1 MKKNRLFF
9 IHFLILVMFMGMSS
23 ILIGQPLAFPH
34 AEGYGRFSQG
44 GRGGD
49 VYHVTTL
56 EDYKTKND
64 KPIVGSLRYG
74 ILSQDGPRTI
84 VFDVSGTIILKEE
97 LKGTKS
103 FLTIAGQT
111 APGDGIT
118 IRDYT
123 VKLTGEKGKP
133 IHDIIIRFIRFRLGD
148 VTKTSG
154 DGLSTN
160 WVNDL
165 ILDHISAGWTID
177 CIHDLRDAARFTMQW
192 SVFAEALNKSTHAKG
207 AHAMLCSYSH
217 LYGNVSVHH
226 NLMASSRNRHPTLG
240 GGDRTDTTAIVD
252 FRNNLVFNWASGTN
266 FGQCRHNL
274 INNYYKPGKSTDYKA
289 NKPLRM
295 KSERA
300 TSGVGYLSG
309 NYFAGAPKE
318 FNSDNYTAVDYN
330 RYGSEGENN
339 KYIGTTRAQWESKT
353 PFAVGDDLPKTDS
366 PETTYRIVLERAG
379 ASLQRDAVD
388 KRVIAG
394 VADGTNRLIDSQ
406 TEVGGW
412 PELKSKPALIDTD
425 KDGMPDS
432 WEKENKL
439 NPTDPGDRNGYTL
452 NKKFTNLEVYL
463 NSLVENLYK
472 PY

>member
-1 MKKNRLFF
+1 MENKIKAKLFF
-9 IHFLILVMFMGMSS
+9 LAALFVSLNLSS
-23 ILIGQPLAFPH
+23 QPLAFPH
-34 AEGYGRFSQG
+34 AEGYGRYSLG

-56 EDYKTKND
+56 EDYSPKTD
-64 KPIVGSLRYG
+64 KPIPGSLRYG
-74 ILSQDGPRTI
+74 MLTQEGPRTI
-84 VFDVSGTIILKEE
+84 VFDLSGTIRLKEE
-97 LKGTKS
+97 LRGTKS
-103 FLTIAGQT
+103 YLTIAGQT

-118 IRDYT
+118 LRDYT
-123 VKLTGEKGKP
+123 FKLTGETGKP
-133 IHDIIIRFIRFRLGD
+133 IHDIIVRFMRFRHGD
-148 VTKTSG
+148 VTKQSG

-192 SVFAEALNKSTHAKG
+192 SVFAEALNESTHYKNG

-217 LYGNVSVHH
+217 LYGNVTAHH

-274 INNYYKPGKSTDYKA
+274 VNNYYKPGESTDYKA

-295 KSERA
+295 KSSRA

-318 FNSDNYTAVDYN
+318 FNTDNYTAVDYTT
-330 RYGSEGENN
+330 YGTPGPDN
-339 KYIGTTRAQWESKT
+339 KYIGTTRAQWEWKT
-353 PFAVGDDLPKTDS
+353 PFVSGGDMPKTDS
-366 PETTYRIVLERAG
+366 PEITYQIVLERAG

-388 KRVIAG
+388 LRVVAG
-394 VADGTNRLIDSQ
+394 VKDGTNKLINSQ
-406 TEVGGW
+406 SQVGGW
-412 PELKSKPALIDTD
+412 PELKSKPALADTD
-425 KDGMPDS
+425 RDGMPDK
-432 WEKENKL
+432 WEAANKL
-439 NPTDPGDRNGYTL
+439 NPSDPNDRNNYTL
-452 NKKFTNLEVYL
+452 NKTYTNLEVYL
-463 NSLVENLYK
+463 NSLVEHLFK

>member
-1 MKKNRLFF
+1 MRFTFRNFLLFLA
-9 IHFLILVMFMGMSS
+9 IFLVGKSLSA
-23 ILIGQPLAFPH
+23 QPLAFPH
-34 AEGYGRFSQG
+34 AEGFGRFSVG

-56 EDYKTKND
+56 EDYNPKVD
-64 KPIVGSLRYG
+64 KAIIGSLRHG
-74 ILSQDGPRTI
+74 MLSQEGPRTI
-84 VFDVSGTIILKEE
+84 VFDISGTICLKEE
-97 LKGTKS
+97 LRGTKS
-103 FLTIAGQT
+103 YLTIAGQT

-118 IRDYT
+118 LRDYT
-123 VKLTGEKGKP
+123 FKLTGKEGEP
-133 IHDIIIRFIRFRLGD
+133 IHDIIIRFIRFRYGD
-148 VTKTSG
+148 VTKQSG

-177 CIHDLRDAARFTMQW
+177 AIHDLRDAARFTMQW
-192 SVFAEALNKSTHAKG
+192 SVFAEALNMSTHYKNQ
-207 AHAMLCSYSH
+207 AHAMLSSYSH
-217 LYGNVSVHH
+217 LLGNVTVHH

-240 GGDRTDTTAIVD
+240 GGNRTDTTAVVD

-274 INNYYKPGKSTDYKA
+274 INNYYKPGESTDYKE

-330 RYGSEGENN
+330 LYGTPGGTN
-339 KYIGTTRAQWESKT
+339 KYIGTTRAKWESKS
-353 PFAVGDDLPKTDS
+353 PFVFGDDLPKTDS

-379 ASLQRDAVD
+379 ASLVRDAVD
-388 KRVIAG
+388 IRVIAG
-394 VADGTNRLIDSQ
+394 VKDGTNRLIDSQ
-406 TEVGGW
+406 AQVGGW
-412 PELKSKPALIDTD
+412 PELKSKPALTD
-425 KDGMPDS
+425 SDGDGMPDK
-432 WEKENKL
+432 WETANKL
-439 NPTDPGDRNGYTL
+439 DSSDPEDRNNFTL
-452 NKKFTNLEVYL
+452 DKKYTNLEVYL
-463 NSLVENLYK
+463 NSLIEHLYK

>member
-1 MKKNRLFF
+1 MTDFCKKT
-9 IHFLILVMFMGMSS
+9 LV
-23 ILIGQPLAFPH
+23 LLATLLVCTTLCAQPLAFPH
-34 AEGYGRFSQG
+34 AEGFGRFAQG

-56 EDYKTKND
+56 EDYNPKTD
-64 KPIVGSLRYG
+64 KPIVGSLRDG
-74 ILSQDGPRTI
+74 MLSQEGPRTI
-84 VFDVSGTIILKEE
+84 VFDLSGTIRLKAE
-97 LKGTKS
+97 LRGTKS
-103 FLTIAGQT
+103 YLTLAGQT

-118 IRDYT
+118 LRDYNF
-123 VKLTGEKGKP
+123 KLTGETGKP
-133 IHDIIIRFIRFRLGD
+133 IHDIIIRFIRFRHGD
-148 VTKTSG
+148 VTKQSG

-160 WVNDL
+160 WINDL

-192 SVFAEALNKSTHAKG
+192 SAFAEALNESTHYKNG

-217 LYGNVSVHH
+217 LYGNVTAHH

-274 INNYYKPGKSTDYKA
+274 INNYYKPGESTDYKA

-309 NYFAGAPKE
+309 NYFVGAPKE
-318 FNSDNYTAVDYN
+318 FNTDNYTAVDYSL
-330 RYGSEGENN
+330 YGTPGENN
-339 KYIGTTRAQWESKT
+339 KYIGTTRAQWEWKT
-353 PFAVGDDLPKTDS
+353 PFVSGADMPKTDS

-379 ASLQRDAVD
+379 ASLVRDAVD
-388 KRVIAG
+388 IRVVAG
-394 VADGTNRLIDSQ
+394 VKDGTNKLINSQ
-406 TEVGGW
+406 SQVGGW
-412 PELKSKPALIDTD
+412 PELKSKPAPAD
-425 KDGMPDS
+425 KDGDGMPDK
-432 WEKENKL
+432 WEVANKL
-439 NPTDPGDRNGYTL
+439 NPTDAKDRNNFTL
-452 NKKFTNLEVYL
+452 SKDYTNLEVYL
-463 NSLVENLYK
+463 NSLVEHLFK